1 LWPPFLFERNRQV
14 WHKVRN
20 NISPQENFMRLLS
33 LALVS
38 ALALTSAC
46 QKAASPD
53 IEVAA
58 LPQIDVPAL
67 SEQTMK
73 DVTRELSLDS
83 YEGRAPGSAGETKT
97 VAYLISKFKAAGLAP
112 GNNGSWTQDV
122 PLIEITAK
130 NVSALRIADQNGKAM
145 SFAYGSEY
153 VIGSYREAP
162 KTEIKQSDMVFV
174 GHGIVAPEKGWNDYA
189 GVDVKGKTVVVM
201 VNDPDFEN
209 DSLEGPFGGN
219 AMTYY
224 GRWTYKYEEAARQGA
239 AAVLIIHDT
248 APAAYGW
255 NVVNSSWTGTQF
267 LAQSKDGGKSQTQ
280 ANGWIQKS
288 VAKKIFAAAG
298 QNLEKQMAA
307 AKQKGF
313 KAVPLNL
320 TASLSFEN
328 DIARKASEN
337 VVGIMKGTKRPEEYV
352 LYTAHWDHL
361 GRCTAAAD
369 GDDICNG
376 AVDNATGS
384 AGLVALAEG
393 FAKAGAPE
401 RSVVFLAVTA
411 EESGLLGSKYYA
423 ENPVFPLSQTV
434 GGVNMDAFS
443 MSGPAKNLTVIGKGK
458 SQLDIYLEAAAKS
471 EGRTPEMEPTPEKG
485 FYYRSDHFSFAKL
498 GVPMVYFEG
507 GDDLVTGGKAAAKA
521 AAEDYEKNR
530 YHAPSDEFD
539 EKWDWSGVMSDLKV
553 YYRVGRMLAMT
564 DAWPNWNH
572 GDEFRAVR
580 DKSRSGK

>member
-1 LWPPFLFERNRQV
+1 
-14 WHKVRN
+14 
-20 NISPQENFMRLLS
+20 MRLLS

-38 ALALTSAC
+38 AFALTGAC
-46 QKAASPD
+46 PTVASSDTKAS
-53 IEVAA
+53 A
-58 LPQIDVPAL
+58 LPQIVVPTL

-73 DVTRELSLDS
+73 DITRELSLDT
-83 YEGRAPGSAGETKT
+83 YEGRAPGSIGEEKT
-97 VAYLISKFKAAGLAP
+97 VAQLIAKFRAAGLEP

-122 PLIEITAK
+122 PLIEITAQ
-130 NVSALRIADQNGKAM
+130 NVSSLNIADRNGKAM

-153 VIGSYREAP
+153 VIGSYRETS
-162 KTEIKQSDMVFV
+162 KTEIKQSEMIFV

-209 DSLEGPFGGN
+209 EGLDGPFGGK

-288 VAKKIFAAAG
+288 VAKEIFAAAG
-298 QNLEKQMAA
+298 QNLEMQMAA

-320 TASLSFEN
+320 SASLNFDN
-328 DIARKASEN
+328 DIARKASKN
-337 VVGIMKGTKRPEEYV
+337 VIGVMKGAKRPDEYV

-376 AVDNATGS
+376 AIDNATGT
-384 AGLVALAEG
+384 AALVALAEG
-393 FAKAGAPE
+393 YTKAGAPD

-411 EESGLLGSKYYA
+411 EESGLLGSKFYA

-458 SQLDIYLEAAAKS
+458 SQLDAYLEAAAKS
-471 EGRTPEMEPTPEKG
+471 EGRTPETEPTPEKG

-521 AAEDYEKNR
+521 AADDYEKNR
-530 YHAPSDEFD
+530 YHAPGDEFD
-539 EKWDWSGVMSDLKV
+539 ENWDWSGVMADLKL

-564 DAWPNWNH
+564 NAWPNWNE

>member
-1 LWPPFLFERNRQV
+1 
-14 WHKVRN
+14 
-20 NISPQENFMRLLS
+20 MRMLS

-38 ALALTSAC
+38 VLALTTAC
-46 QKAASPD
+46 QKDASLD
-53 IEVAA
+53 VSMDA
-58 LPQIDVPAL
+58 LPQVEVPAL
-67 SEQTMK
+67 SEATMK

-83 YEGRAPGSAGETKT
+83 YEGRAPGSVGEEKT
-97 VAYLISKFKAAGLAP
+97 VAYLIAKYKAAGLEP

-130 NVSALRIADQNGKAM
+130 NVSALTIADRSGRSGKAM
-145 SFAYGSEY
+145 SFAYGNEY
-153 VIGSYREAP
+153 VIGSYRETP
-162 KTEIKQSDMVFV
+162 KTDIQQSEMVFV

-209 DSLEGPFGGN
+209 EGLDGPFGGK

-224 GRWTYKYEEAARQGA
+224 GRWTYKFEEAARQGA

-288 VAKKIFAAAG
+288 VAKQIFAAAG
-298 QNLEKQMAA
+298 QNLDKQMAA

-320 TASLSFEN
+320 SASMNFEN
-328 DIARKASEN
+328 DIARNASKN
-337 VVGIMKGTKRPEEYV
+337 VIGVMKGTKRPDEYV

-361 GRCTAAAD
+361 GRCTAAPD

-376 AVDNATGS
+376 AVDNATGT
-384 AGLVALAEG
+384 AALVALAEG

-401 RSVVFLAVTA
+401 RSIVFLAVTA
-411 EESGLLGSKYYA
+411 EESGLLGSKFYA

-458 SQLDIYLEAAAKS
+458 SQLDLYLEAAAKS
-471 EGRTPEMEPTPEKG
+471 EGRTPETEPTPEKG

-507 GDDLVTGGKAAAKA
+507 GDDLVTGGKVAAMA

-530 YHAPSDEFD
+530 YHAPGDEFD
-539 EKWDWSGVMSDLKV
+539 EKWDWSGVMSDLKL
-553 YYRVGRMLAMT
+553 YYRIGRMLAMT
-564 DAWPNWNH
+564 DAWPNWNE

-580 DKSRSGK
+580 DKSRNGK

>member
-1 LWPPFLFERNRQV
+1 
-14 WHKVRN
+14 
-20 NISPQENFMRLLS
+20 MRLLS

-53 IEVAA
+53 MDTAV
-58 LPQIDVPAL
+58 LPQTEVPAL
-67 SEQTMK
+67 SEKTMQ
-73 DVTRELSLDS
+73 DVTRELSLDT
-83 YEGRAPGSAGETKT
+83 YEGRAPGSIGEEKT
-97 VAYLISKFKAAGLAP
+97 VAYLISKFKAAGLEP

-130 NVSALRIADQNGKAM
+130 NVSALSIADRNGKAM

-153 VIGSYREAP
+153 VIGSYREAH
-162 KTEIKQSDMVFV
+162 KTDIKQSDMVFV

-209 DSLEGPFGGN
+209 QGLDGPFGGK

-288 VAKKIFAAAG
+288 VAKDIFAAAG

-328 DIARKASEN
+328 DIARKASKN
-337 VVGIMKGTKRPEEYV
+337 VIGVMKGTKRPDEYV

-376 AVDNATGS
+376 AVDNATGT
-384 AGLVALAEG
+384 AALVALAEG
-393 FAKAGAPE
+393 YTKAGAPD

-423 ENPVFPLSQTV
+423 ENPIFPLSQTV

-458 SQLDIYLEAAAKS
+458 SQLDTYLEAAAKS

-507 GDDLVTGGKAAAKA
+507 GDDLIIGGKAAAKA
-521 AAEDYEKNR
+521 AADDYEKNR
-530 YHAPSDEFD
+530 YHAPGDEFD
-539 EKWDWSGVMSDLKV
+539 ENWDWSGVMSDLKL

-564 DAWPNWNH
+564 NAWPNWNE

-580 DKSRSGK
+580 DKSRSGR

>member
-1 LWPPFLFERNRQV
+1 
-14 WHKVRN
+14 
-20 NISPQENFMRLLS
+20 MRLLS
-33 LALVS
+33 LALIS
-38 ALALTSAC
+38 ALTLTSAC
-46 QKAASPD
+46 QKAASQD
-53 IEVAA
+53 MDTAS
-58 LPQIDVPAL
+58 LPQIEVPAL
-67 SEQTMK
+67 SEKTMQ
-73 DVTRELSLDS
+73 DVTRELSLDT
-83 YEGRAPGSAGETKT
+83 YEGRAPGSIGEEKT
-97 VAYLISKFKAAGLAP
+97 VAYLISKFKAAGLEP

-130 NVSALRIADQNGKAM
+130 NVSALNIADRNGKAM

-162 KTEIKQSDMVFV
+162 KTDIKQSDMVFV
-174 GHGIVAPEKGWNDYA
+174 GHGIVAPEKGWNDYS

-209 DSLEGPFGGN
+209 QGLDGPFGGK

-288 VAKKIFAAAG
+288 VAKDIFAAAG

-320 TASLSFEN
+320 KASLSFEN
-328 DIARKASEN
+328 DIARKASKN
-337 VVGIMKGTKRPEEYV
+337 VIGVIKGSKRPDEYV

-361 GRCTAAAD
+361 GRCTAAPD

-376 AVDNATGS
+376 AVDNATGT
-384 AGLVALAEG
+384 AALVALAEG
-393 FAKAGAPE
+393 FTKAGAPD

-423 ENPVFPLSQTV
+423 ENPIFPLSQTV

-458 SQLDIYLEAAAKS
+458 SQLDTYLEAAAKS

-507 GDDLVTGGKAAAKA
+507 GDDLIIGGKAAAKA
-521 AAEDYEKNR
+521 AADDYEKNR
-530 YHAPSDEFD
+530 YHAPGDEFD
-539 EKWDWSGVMSDLKV
+539 ENWDWSGVMSDLKL

-564 DAWPNWNH
+564 NAWPNWNE

-580 DKSRSGK
+580 DKSRSGR

>member
-1 LWPPFLFERNRQV
+1 
-14 WHKVRN
+14 
-20 NISPQENFMRLLS
+20 MRLLS

-38 ALALTSAC
+38 VLALTTAC
-46 QKAASPD
+46 QKDPSLD
-53 IEVAA
+53 VSMDA
-58 LPQIDVPAL
+58 LPQVEVPAL
-67 SEQTMK
+67 SEATMK

-83 YEGRAPGSAGETKT
+83 YEGRAPGSVGEEKT
-97 VAYLISKFKAAGLAP
+97 VAYLISKYKAAGLEP

-130 NVSALRIADQNGKAM
+130 NVSALTIADRSGKAM
-145 SFAYGSEY
+145 SFAYGNEY
-153 VIGSYREAP
+153 VIGSYRETP
-162 KTEIKQSDMVFV
+162 KTDIKQSEMVFV

-209 DSLEGPFGGN
+209 EGLDGPFGGK

-224 GRWTYKYEEAARQGA
+224 GRWTYKFEEAARQGA

-267 LAQSKDGGKSQTQ
+267 LAQSKDGGKSQTK

-288 VAKKIFAAAG
+288 VAKEIFAAAG
-298 QNLEKQMAA
+298 QNLDKQMAA

-320 TASLSFEN
+320 TASMNFEN
-328 DIARKASEN
+328 DIARKASKN
-337 VVGIMKGTKRPEEYV
+337 VIGVMKGTKRPDEYV

-376 AVDNATGS
+376 AVDNATGT
-384 AGLVALAEG
+384 AALVALAEG

-411 EESGLLGSKYYA
+411 EESGLLGSKFYA
-423 ENPVFPLSQTV
+423 ENPIFPLSQTV

-458 SQLDIYLEAAAKS
+458 SQLDVYLEAAAKS
-471 EGRTPEMEPTPEKG
+471 EGRTPETEPTPEKG

-530 YHAPSDEFD
+530 YHAPGDEFD
-539 EKWDWSGVMSDLKV
+539 EKWDWSGVMSDLKL
-553 YYRVGRMLAMT
+553 YYRIGRMLAMT
-564 DAWPNWNH
+564 DAWPNWND

-580 DKSRSGK
+580 DKSRNGK

>member
-1 LWPPFLFERNRQV
+1 
-14 WHKVRN
+14 
-20 NISPQENFMRLLS
+20 MRLLS

-38 ALALTSAC
+38 VLALTTAC
-46 QKAASPD
+46 QKDASLD
-53 IEVAA
+53 VSMNA
-58 LPQIDVPAL
+58 LPQVEVPAL
-67 SEQTMK
+67 SEATMK

-83 YEGRAPGSAGETKT
+83 YEGRAPGSVGEEKT
-97 VAYLISKFKAAGLAP
+97 VAYLIAKYKAAGLEP

-130 NVSALRIADQNGKAM
+130 NVSALTIADRSGKAM
-145 SFAYGSEY
+145 SFAYGNEY
-153 VIGSYREAP
+153 VIGSYRETP
-162 KTEIKQSDMVFV
+162 KTDIKQSEMVFV

-209 DSLEGPFGGN
+209 EGLDGPFGGK

-224 GRWTYKYEEAARQGA
+224 GRWTYKFEEAARQGA

-298 QNLEKQMAA
+298 QDLDKQMAA

-320 TASLSFEN
+320 TASMNFEN
-328 DIARKASEN
+328 DIARKASKN
-337 VVGIMKGTKRPEEYV
+337 VIGVMKGTKRPDEYV

-376 AVDNATGS
+376 AVDNATGT
-384 AGLVALAEG
+384 AALVALAEG

-411 EESGLLGSKYYA
+411 EESGLLGSKFYA

-458 SQLDIYLEAAAKS
+458 SQLDLYLEAAAKS
-471 EGRTPEMEPTPEKG
+471 EGRTPETEPTPEKG

-507 GDDLVTGGKAAAKA
+507 GDDLVTGGKAAAMA

-530 YHAPSDEFD
+530 YHAPGDEFD
-539 EKWDWSGVMSDLKV
+539 EKWDWSGVMSDLKL

-564 DAWPNWNH
+564 DAWPNWNE

-580 DKSRSGK
+580 DKSRNGK

>member
-1 LWPPFLFERNRQV
+1 
-14 WHKVRN
+14 
-20 NISPQENFMRLLS
+20 MRLLS

-38 ALALTSAC
+38 VLALTTAC
-46 QKAASPD
+46 QKDASLD
-53 IEVAA
+53 VSMDA
-58 LPQIDVPAL
+58 LPQVDVPAL
-67 SEQTMK
+67 SEATMK

-83 YEGRAPGSAGETKT
+83 YEGRAPGSIGEEKT
-97 VAYLISKFKAAGLAP
+97 VAYLISKYKAAGLEP

-130 NVSALRIADQNGKAM
+130 NVSALTIADRSGKAM
-145 SFAYGSEY
+145 SFAYGNEY
-153 VIGSYREAP
+153 VIGSYRETP
-162 KTEIKQSDMVFV
+162 KTDIKQSEMVFV

-201 VNDPDFEN
+201 INDPDFEN
-209 DSLEGPFGGN
+209 EGLDGPFGGK

-224 GRWTYKYEEAARQGA
+224 GRWTYKFEEAARQGA

-267 LAQSKDGGKSQTQ
+267 LAQSKDGGKSQTK

-288 VAKKIFAAAG
+288 VAKEIFAAAG
-298 QNLEKQMAA
+298 QNLDKQMAA

-320 TASLSFEN
+320 TASMNFEN
-328 DIARKASEN
+328 DIARKASKN
-337 VVGIMKGTKRPEEYV
+337 VIGVMKGTKRPDEYV

-376 AVDNATGS
+376 AVDNATGT
-384 AGLVALAEG
+384 AALVALAEG

-411 EESGLLGSKYYA
+411 EESGLLGSKFYA
-423 ENPVFPLSQTV
+423 ENPIFPLSQTV

-458 SQLDIYLEAAAKS
+458 SQLDLYLEAAAKS
-471 EGRTPEMEPTPEKG
+471 EGRTPETEPTPEKG

-507 GDDLVTGGKAAAKA
+507 GDDLVTGGKAAAMA

-530 YHAPSDEFD
+530 YHAPGDEFD
-539 EKWDWSGVMSDLKV
+539 EKWDWSGVMSDLKL

-564 DAWPNWNH
+564 DAWPNWND

-580 DKSRSGK
+580 DKSRNGK

>member
-1 LWPPFLFERNRQV
+1 
-14 WHKVRN
+14 
-20 NISPQENFMRLLS
+20 MRLLS

-83 YEGRAPGSAGETKT
+83 YEGRAPGSAGEAKT

-130 NVSALRIADQNGKAM
+130 NVSALRITDRNGEAM

-162 KTEIKQSDMVFV
+162 KTDIKQSDMVFV

-189 GVDVKGKTVVVM
+189 SVDVKGKTVVVM

-209 DSLEGPFGGN
+209 DSLEGPFGGK

-288 VAKKIFAAAG
+288 VAKEIFAAAG
-298 QNLEKQMAA
+298 QDLEKQMAG

-328 DIARKASEN
+328 DIARKASKN
-337 VVGIMKGTKRPEEYV
+337 VVGVMKGTKRSEEYV

-434 GGVNMDAFS
+434 GGLNMDAFS

-507 GDDLVTGGKAAAKA
+507 GDDLVTGGKTAAKA

-539 EKWDWSGVMSDLKV
+539 EKWDWSGVMSDLKL

-564 DAWPNWNH
+564 DAWPNWND

>member
-1 LWPPFLFERNRQV
+1 
-14 WHKVRN
+14 
-20 NISPQENFMRLLS
+20 MRLFS

-38 ALALTSAC
+38 ALVLTSAC

-53 IEVAA
+53 MDISA
-58 LPQIDVPAL
+58 LPQVEVPAL
-67 SEQTMK
+67 SEKTMK
-73 DVTRELSLDS
+73 DVTRELSLDA
-83 YEGRAPGSAGETKT
+83 YEGRAPGSIGEGKT
-97 VAYLISKFKAAGLAP
+97 VAYLISKFKAAGLEP

-130 NVSALRIADQNGKAM
+130 NVSALSIADRNGKAM

-162 KTEIKQSDMVFV
+162 KTDIKQSDMVFV

-209 DSLEGPFGGN
+209 QGLEGPFGGK

-288 VAKKIFAAAG
+288 VAKDIFAAAG

-320 TASLSFEN
+320 TASLSFDN
-328 DIARKASEN
+328 DIARKASKN
-337 VVGIMKGTKRPEEYV
+337 VIGVMKGTKRPDEYV

-376 AVDNATGS
+376 AVDNATGT
-384 AGLVALAEG
+384 AALVALAEG
-393 FAKAGAPE
+393 YAKAGAPD

-423 ENPVFPLSQTV
+423 ENPIFPLSQTV

-458 SQLDIYLEAAAKS
+458 SQLDTYLEAAAKS

-507 GDDLVTGGKAAAKA
+507 GDDLVIGGKAAAKA
-521 AAEDYEKNR
+521 AADDYEKNR
-530 YHAPSDEFD
+530 YHAPGDEFD
-539 EKWDWSGVMSDLKV
+539 EKWDWSGVMSDLNL

-564 DAWPNWNH
+564 NAWPNWNE

-580 DKSRSGK
+580 DKSRSAK

>member
-1 LWPPFLFERNRQV
+1 
-14 WHKVRN
+14 
-20 NISPQENFMRLLS
+20 MRLLS

-38 ALALTSAC
+38 TLALSGGFH
-46 QKAASPD
+46 KAASAD
-53 IEVAA
+53 VETSA
-58 LPQIDVPAL
+58 LPQIEVPAL
-67 SEQTMK
+67 SEKTMQ
-73 DVTRELSLDS
+73 DVTRELSLDA
-83 YEGRAPGSAGETKT
+83 YEGRAPGSIGEEKT
-97 VAYLISKFKAAGLAP
+97 VAHLISKFKAARLEP

-130 NVSALRIADQNGKAM
+130 NVSALNIADRNGKAM

-153 VIGSYREAP
+153 VIGSYRETP
-162 KTEIKQSDMVFV
+162 KTEINQSDMVFV
-174 GHGIVAPEKGWNDYA
+174 GHGIVAPERGWNDYA

-209 DSLEGPFGGN
+209 EGLDGPFGGK

-288 VAKKIFAAAG
+288 VAKDIFAAAG

-313 KAVPLNL
+313 KALPLNL

-328 DIARKASEN
+328 DIARKASKN
-337 VVGIMKGTKRPEEYV
+337 VIGVMKGTKRPDEYV

-376 AVDNATGS
+376 AVDNATGT
-384 AGLVALAEG
+384 AALVALAEG
-393 FAKAGAPE
+393 YTKAGAPD

-411 EESGLLGSKYYA
+411 EESGLLGSKFYA

-458 SQLDIYLEAAAKS
+458 SQLDAYLEAAAKS

-507 GDDLVTGGKAAAKA
+507 GDDLVTGGKAAAKSA
-521 AAEDYEKNR
+521 ADDYEMNR
-530 YHAPSDEFD
+530 YHAPGDEFD
-539 EKWDWSGVMSDLKV
+539 EKWDWSGVMSDLKL

-564 DAWPNWNH
+564 DGWPNWNE

>member
-1 LWPPFLFERNRQV
+1 
-14 WHKVRN
+14 
-20 NISPQENFMRLLS
+20 MRLLS

-38 ALALTSAC
+38 VLALTTAC
-46 QKAASPD
+46 QKDASLD
-53 IEVAA
+53 VSMDA
-58 LPQIDVPAL
+58 LPQVEVPAL
-67 SEQTMK
+67 SEATMK

-83 YEGRAPGSAGETKT
+83 YEGRAPGSVGEEKT
-97 VAYLISKFKAAGLAP
+97 VAYLIAKYKAAGLEP

-130 NVSALRIADQNGKAM
+130 NVSALTIADRSGKAM
-145 SFAYGSEY
+145 SFAYGNEY
-153 VIGSYREAP
+153 VIGSYRETP
-162 KTEIKQSDMVFV
+162 KTDIKQSEMVFV

-209 DSLEGPFGGN
+209 DGLDGPFGGK

-288 VAKKIFAAAG
+288 VAKEIFAAAG
-298 QNLEKQMAA
+298 QNLDKQMAA

-320 TASLSFEN
+320 SASMNFEN
-328 DIARKASEN
+328 DIARKASKN
-337 VVGIMKGTKRPEEYV
+337 VIGVMKGTKRPDEYV

-376 AVDNATGS
+376 AVDNATGT
-384 AGLVALAEG
+384 AALVALAEG

-411 EESGLLGSKYYA
+411 EESGLLGSKFYA

-458 SQLDIYLEAAAKS
+458 SQLDLYLEAAAKS
-471 EGRTPEMEPTPEKG
+471 EGRTPETEPTPEKG

-530 YHAPSDEFD
+530 YHAPGDEFE
-539 EKWDWSGVMSDLKV
+539 EKWDWSGVMSDLKL
-553 YYRVGRMLAMT
+553 YYRIGRMLAMT
-564 DAWPNWNH
+564 DA
-572 GDEFRAVR
+572 
-580 DKSRSGK
+580 

>member
-1 LWPPFLFERNRQV
+1 
-14 WHKVRN
+14 
-20 NISPQENFMRLLS
+20 MRLVS

-38 ALALTSAC
+38 VLALTTAC
-46 QKAASPD
+46 QKADSPD
-53 IEVAA
+53 VAASA
-58 LPQIDVPAL
+58 LPQVEVPAL

-83 YEGRAPGSAGETKT
+83 YEGRAPGSAGEVKT
-97 VAYLISKFKAAGLAP
+97 VAYLISKFKAAGLEP

-130 NVSALRIADQNGKAM
+130 NVSALSISDRSGKAM

-153 VIGSYREAP
+153 VIGSYRETP
-162 KTEIKQSDMVFV
+162 KTEIKQSDLVFV

-209 DSLEGPFGGN
+209 EGLDGPFGGK

-224 GRWTYKYEEAARQGA
+224 GRWTYKFEEAARQGA

-288 VAKKIFAAAG
+288 VAKEIFAAAG
-298 QNLEKQMAA
+298 QDLEKQMTA

-320 TASLSFEN
+320 TASLSFDN
-328 DIARKASEN
+328 DIARKASKN
-337 VVGIMKGTKRPEEYV
+337 VVGVMKGTKRPDEYV

-384 AGLVALAEG
+384 AALVALAEG

-458 SQLDIYLEAAAKS
+458 SQLDSYLEAAAKS
-471 EGRTPEMEPTPEKG
+471 EDRTPEMEPTPEKG

-539 EKWDWSGVMSDLKV
+539 EKWDWSGVMSDLKL
-553 YYRVGRMLAMT
+553 YYRVGRMLAMS
-564 DAWPNWNH
+564 DAWPNWND

-580 DKSRSGK
+580 DKSRSAK

>member
-1 LWPPFLFERNRQV
+1 
-14 WHKVRN
+14 
-20 NISPQENFMRLLS
+20 MRLLS

-38 ALALTSAC
+38 VLALTTAC
-46 QKAASPD
+46 QKDASLD
-53 IEVAA
+53 VAVDA
-58 LPQIDVPAL
+58 LPQVTVPAL
-67 SEQTMK
+67 SEATMK

-83 YEGRAPGSAGETKT
+83 YEGRAPGSVGEEKT
-97 VAYLISKFKAAGLAP
+97 VAYLIAKYKAAGLEP

-130 NVSALRIADQNGKAM
+130 NVSALTIADRSGKAM
-145 SFAYGSEY
+145 SFAYGNEY
-153 VIGSYREAP
+153 VIGSYRETP
-162 KTEIKQSDMVFV
+162 KTDIKKSEMVFV

-201 VNDPDFEN
+201 INDPDFEN
-209 DSLEGPFGGN
+209 EGLDGPFGGK

-224 GRWTYKYEEAARQGA
+224 GRWTYKFEEAARQGA

-288 VAKKIFAAAG
+288 VAKEIFAAAG
-298 QNLEKQMAA
+298 QNLDKQMAA

-320 TASLSFEN
+320 SASMNFEN
-328 DIARKASEN
+328 DIARKASKN
-337 VVGIMKGTKRPEEYV
+337 VIGVMKGTKRPDEYV

-376 AVDNATGS
+376 AVDNATGT
-384 AGLVALAEG
+384 AALVALAEG

-411 EESGLLGSKYYA
+411 EESGLLGSKFYA
-423 ENPVFPLSQTV
+423 ENPIFPLSQTV

-458 SQLDIYLEAAAKS
+458 SQLDVYLEAAAKS
-471 EGRTPEMEPTPEKG
+471 EGRTPESEPTPEKG

-530 YHAPSDEFD
+530 YHAPGDEFD
-539 EKWDWSGVMSDLKV
+539 EKWDWSGVMSDLKL
-553 YYRVGRMLAMT
+553 YYRIGRMLAMT
-564 DAWPNWNH
+564 DAWPNWND

-580 DKSRSGK
+580 DKSRNGK

>member
-1 LWPPFLFERNRQV
+1 
-14 WHKVRN
+14 
-20 NISPQENFMRLLS
+20 MRLLS

-38 ALALTSAC
+38 TLALSGGFH
-46 QKAASPD
+46 KAASAD
-53 IEVAA
+53 VETSA
-58 LPQIDVPAL
+58 LPQIELPAL
-67 SEQTMK
+67 SEKTMQ
-73 DVTRELSLDS
+73 DVTRELSLDA
-83 YEGRAPGSAGETKT
+83 YEGRAPGSIGEEKT
-97 VAYLISKFKAAGLAP
+97 VAHLISKFKAAGLEP

-130 NVSALRIADQNGKAM
+130 NVSALNIADRNGKAM

-153 VIGSYREAP
+153 VIGSYRETP
-162 KTEIKQSDMVFV
+162 KTAINQSDMVFV
-174 GHGIVAPEKGWNDYA
+174 GHGIVAPERGWNDYA
-189 GVDVKGKTVVVM
+189 GIDVKGKTVVVM

-209 DSLEGPFGGN
+209 EGLDGPFGGK

-288 VAKKIFAAAG
+288 VAKDIFAAAG

-328 DIARKASEN
+328 DIARKASKN
-337 VVGIMKGTKRPEEYV
+337 VIGVMKGTKRPDEYV

-376 AVDNATGS
+376 AVDNATGT
-384 AGLVALAEG
+384 AALVALAEG
-393 FAKAGAPE
+393 YTKAGAPD

-411 EESGLLGSKYYA
+411 EESGLLGSKFYA

-458 SQLDIYLEAAAKS
+458 SQLDAYLEAAAKS

-507 GDDLVTGGKAAAKA
+507 GDDLVTGGKAAAKSA
-521 AAEDYEKNR
+521 ADDYEMNR
-530 YHAPSDEFD
+530 YHAPGDEFD
-539 EKWDWSGVMSDLKV
+539 EKWDWSGVMSDLKL

-564 DAWPNWNH
+564 DGWPNWNE

>member
-1 LWPPFLFERNRQV
+1 
-14 WHKVRN
+14 
-20 NISPQENFMRLLS
+20 MRLLS

-38 ALALTSAC
+38 VLALTTAC
-46 QKAASPD
+46 QKDASLD
-53 IEVAA
+53 VSMDA
-58 LPQIDVPAL
+58 LPQVEVPAL
-67 SEQTMK
+67 SEATMK

-83 YEGRAPGSAGETKT
+83 YEGRAPGSVGEEKT
-97 VAYLISKFKAAGLAP
+97 VAYLIAKYKAAGLEP

-130 NVSALRIADQNGKAM
+130 NVSALTIADSSGKAM
-145 SFAYGSEY
+145 SFAYGNEY
-153 VIGSYREAP
+153 VIGSYRETP
-162 KTEIKQSDMVFV
+162 KTDIKQSEMVFV

-209 DSLEGPFGGN
+209 EGLDGPFGGK

-224 GRWTYKYEEAARQGA
+224 GRWTYKFEEAARQGA

-267 LAQSKDGGKSQTQ
+267 LAQSKDGGKSQTK

-288 VAKKIFAAAG
+288 VAKEIFAAAG
-298 QNLEKQMAA
+298 QNLDTQMAA

-320 TASLSFEN
+320 TASMNFEN
-328 DIARKASEN
+328 DIARKASKN
-337 VVGIMKGTKRPEEYV
+337 VIGVMKGTKRPDEYV

-376 AVDNATGS
+376 AVDNATGT
-384 AGLVALAEG
+384 AALVALAEG

-411 EESGLLGSKYYA
+411 EESGLLGSKFYA

-458 SQLDIYLEAAAKS
+458 SQLDLYLEAAAKA
-471 EGRTPEMEPTPEKG
+471 EGRTPETEPTPEKG

-507 GDDLVTGGKAAAKA
+507 GDDLVTGGKAAAMA

-530 YHAPSDEFD
+530 YHAPGDEFD
-539 EKWDWSGVMSDLKV
+539 EKWDWSGVMSDLKL

-564 DAWPNWNH
+564 DAWPNWNE

>member
-1 LWPPFLFERNRQV
+1 
-14 WHKVRN
+14 
-20 NISPQENFMRLLS
+20 MRLLS

-53 IEVAA
+53 MALSA
-58 LPQIDVPAL
+58 LPDVTVPAL
-67 SEQTMK
+67 SEKTMQ
-73 DVTRELSLDS
+73 DVTRELSLDA
-83 YEGRAPGSAGETKT
+83 YEGRAPGSIGEEKT
-97 VAYLISKFKAAGLAP
+97 VAYLISKFKAAGLEP

-122 PLIEITAK
+122 PLIEITAQ
-130 NVSALRIADQNGKAM
+130 NVSPLRIADRNGKAM
-145 SFAYGSEY
+145 SFAYGSDY
-153 VIGSYREAP
+153 VIGSYRETP

-189 GVDVKGKTVVVM
+189 SVDVKGKTVVVM

-209 DSLEGPFGGN
+209 EGLDGPFGGK

-288 VAKKIFAAAG
+288 IAKDIFAAAG

-328 DIARKASEN
+328 DITRKASKN
-337 VVGIMKGTKRPEEYV
+337 VIGVMKGTKRPDEYV

-376 AVDNATGS
+376 AVDNATGT
-384 AGLVALAEG
+384 AALVALAEG
-393 FAKAGAPE
+393 YTKAGAPD

-423 ENPVFPLSQTV
+423 ENSVFPLSQTV

-458 SQLDIYLEAAAKS
+458 SQLDTYLEAAAKS

-485 FYYRSDHFSFAKL
+485 FFYRSDHFSFAKL

-507 GDDLVTGGKAAAKA
+507 GDDLIIGGKAAAQA
-521 AAEDYEKNR
+521 AADDYEKNR
-530 YHAPSDEFD
+530 YHAPGDEFD
-539 EKWDWSGVMSDLKV
+539 EKWDWSGVMSDLKL

-564 DAWPNWNH
+564 NAWPNWNE

>member
-1 LWPPFLFERNRQV
+1 
-14 WHKVRN
+14 
-20 NISPQENFMRLLS
+20 MRLLS
-33 LALVS
+33 LALIS
-38 ALALTSAC
+38 ALTLTSAC
-46 QKAASPD
+46 QKAASQD
-53 IEVAA
+53 MDTAA
-58 LPQIDVPAL
+58 LPQIEVPAL
-67 SEQTMK
+67 SEKTMQ
-73 DVTRELSLDS
+73 DVTRELSLDT
-83 YEGRAPGSAGETKT
+83 YEGRAPGSIGEEKT
-97 VAYLISKFKAAGLAP
+97 VAYLISKFKAAGLEP

-130 NVSALRIADQNGKAM
+130 NVSALNIADRNGKAM

-162 KTEIKQSDMVFV
+162 KTDIKQSDMVFV
-174 GHGIVAPEKGWNDYA
+174 GHGIVAPEKGWNDYS

-209 DSLEGPFGGN
+209 QGLDGPFGGK

-288 VAKKIFAAAG
+288 VAKDIFAAAG

-320 TASLSFEN
+320 TASLSFDN
-328 DIARKASEN
+328 DIARKASKN
-337 VVGIMKGTKRPEEYV
+337 VIGMIKGTKRPDEYV

-361 GRCTAAAD
+361 GRCTAAPD

-376 AVDNATGS
+376 AVDNATGT
-384 AGLVALAEG
+384 AALVALAEG
-393 FAKAGAPE
+393 FTKAGAPD

-423 ENPVFPLSQTV
+423 ENPIFPLSQTV

-458 SQLDIYLEAAAKS
+458 SQLDTYLEAAAKS

-507 GDDLVTGGKAAAKA
+507 GDDLIIGGKAAAKA
-521 AAEDYEKNR
+521 AADDYEKNR
-530 YHAPSDEFD
+530 YHAPGDEFD
-539 EKWDWSGVMSDLKV
+539 ENWDWSGVMSDLKL

-564 DAWPNWNH
+564 NAWPNWNE

-580 DKSRSGK
+580 DKSRSGR

>member
-1 LWPPFLFERNRQV
+1 
-14 WHKVRN
+14 
-20 NISPQENFMRLLS
+20 MRILT

-38 ALALTSAC
+38 VLALTAC
-46 QKAASPD
+46 KKVEDAPA
-53 IEVAA
+53 EVTV
-58 LPQIDVPAL
+58 PEMTVPAL

-73 DVTRELSLDS
+73 DVTKELSLDS
-83 YEGRAPGSAGETKT
+83 YEGRAPGSAGEVKT
-97 VAYLISKFKAAGLAP
+97 VAYLIEKFKAAGLEP
-112 GNNGSWTQDV
+112 GNKGSWTQDV
-122 PLIEITAK
+122 PLVEITAK
-130 NVSALRIADQNGKAM
+130 NVSALSVADKTGKAM
-145 SFAYGSEY
+145 SFAYGSEF
-153 VIGSYREAP
+153 VVGSYRETP
-162 KTEIKQSDMVFV
+162 KTEIKASDMVFV

-201 VNDPDFEN
+201 VNDPDFDAKDLTGE
-209 DSLEGPFGGN
+209 FGGK

-239 AAVLIIHDT
+239 AAVLIIHDD

-267 LAQSKDGGKSQTQ
+267 LAQSKDAGASQTA

-288 VAKKIFAAAG
+288 VATEIFAAAG
-298 QNLEKQMAA
+298 QDLVKQMAA

-313 KAVPLNL
+313 KAVPLGL
-320 TASLSFEN
+320 TASMSFDN
-328 DIARKASEN
+328 DIARKASKN
-337 VVGIMKGTKRPEEYV
+337 VVGILKGAKRSEEYV

-361 GRCTAAAD
+361 GRCTAAPD

-384 AGLVALAEG
+384 AALVTLAE
-393 FAKAGAPE
+393 AHKKAGAPD
-401 RSVVFLAVTA
+401 RSIVFLAVTA

-443 MSGPAKNLTVIGKGK
+443 MAGPAKNLTVIGKGK
-458 SQLDIYLEAAAKS
+458 SQLDTYLDAAAKA
-471 EGRTPEMEPTPEKG
+471 ENRTPEMEPTPEKG

-507 GDDLVTGGKAAAKA
+507 GDDLVTGGKEAAKA

-530 YHAPSDEFD
+530 YHAPGDEYD
-539 EKWDWSGVMSDLKV
+539 EAWDWSGVMADLKL

-564 DAWPNWNH
+564 DAWPNWNES
-572 GDEFRAVR
+572 DEFRAIR
-580 DKSRSGK
+580 DKSRAAK

>member
-1 LWPPFLFERNRQV
+1 
-14 WHKVRN
+14 
-20 NISPQENFMRLLS
+20 MRLLS
-33 LALVS
+33 LALIS
-38 ALALTSAC
+38 ALTLTSAC

-53 IEVAA
+53 MDTAA
-58 LPQIDVPAL
+58 LPQIEVPAL
-67 SEQTMK
+67 SEKTMQ
-73 DVTRELSLDS
+73 DVTRELSLDT
-83 YEGRAPGSAGETKT
+83 YEGRAPGSIGEEKT
-97 VAYLISKFKAAGLAP
+97 VAYLISKFKSAGLEP

-130 NVSALRIADQNGKAM
+130 NVSALSIADRNGKAM

-162 KTEIKQSDMVFV
+162 KTDIKQSDMVFV

-209 DSLEGPFGGN
+209 QGLDGPFGGK

-288 VAKKIFAAAG
+288 VAKDIFAAAG

-328 DIARKASEN
+328 DIARKASKN
-337 VVGIMKGTKRPEEYV
+337 VIGVMKGTKRPDEYV

-376 AVDNATGS
+376 AVDNATGT
-384 AGLVALAEG
+384 AALVALAEG
-393 FAKAGAPE
+393 YTKAGAPD

-423 ENPVFPLSQTV
+423 ENPIFPLSQTV

-458 SQLDIYLEAAAKS
+458 SQLDTYLEAAAKS

-507 GDDLVTGGKAAAKA
+507 GDDLVIGGKAAAKA
-521 AAEDYEKNR
+521 AADDYEKNR
-530 YHAPSDEFD
+530 YHAPGDEFD
-539 EKWDWSGVMSDLKV
+539 ENWDWSGVMSDLKL

-564 DAWPNWNH
+564 NAWPNWNE

-580 DKSRSGK
+580 DKSRSGR

>member
-1 LWPPFLFERNRQV
+1 
-14 WHKVRN
+14 
-20 NISPQENFMRLLS
+20 MRLLS

-38 ALALTSAC
+38 VLALTTAC
-46 QKAASPD
+46 QKAASLD
-53 IEVAA
+53 VAVDA
-58 LPQIDVPAL
+58 LPQVTVPAL
-67 SEQTMK
+67 SEATMK

-83 YEGRAPGSAGETKT
+83 YEGRAPGSVGEEKT
-97 VAYLISKFKAAGLAP
+97 VAYLIAKFKAAGLEP

-130 NVSALRIADQNGKAM
+130 NVSALTIADRNGKAM
-145 SFAYGSEY
+145 SFAYGNEY
-153 VIGSYREAP
+153 VIGSYRETP
-162 KTEIKQSDMVFV
+162 KTDIKQSEMVFV

-209 DSLEGPFGGN
+209 EGLDGPFGGK

-224 GRWTYKYEEAARQGA
+224 GRWTYKFEEAARQGA

-267 LAQSKDGGKSQTQ
+267 LAQSKDGGKSQTK

-288 VAKKIFAAAG
+288 VAKEIFAAAG
-298 QNLEKQMAA
+298 QNLDTQMAA

-320 TASLSFEN
+320 TASMNFEN
-328 DIARKASEN
+328 DIARKASKN
-337 VVGIMKGTKRPEEYV
+337 VIGVMKGTKRPDEYV

-376 AVDNATGS
+376 AVDNATGT
-384 AGLVALAEG
+384 AALVALAEG

-411 EESGLLGSKYYA
+411 EESGLLGSKFYA

-458 SQLDIYLEAAAKS
+458 SQLDLYLEAAAKS

-507 GDDLVTGGKAAAKA
+507 GDDLVTGGKAAAMA

-530 YHAPSDEFD
+530 YHAPGDEFD
-539 EKWDWSGVMSDLKV
+539 ENWDWSGVMSDLKL

-564 DAWPNWNH
+564 DAWPNWNE

>member
-1 LWPPFLFERNRQV
+1 
-14 WHKVRN
+14 
-20 NISPQENFMRLLS
+20 MRLLS

-38 ALALTSAC
+38 VLALTTAC
-46 QKAASPD
+46 QKDASLD
-53 IEVAA
+53 VAIGT
-58 LPQIDVPAL
+58 LPQVEVPAL
-67 SEQTMK
+67 SEATMK

-83 YEGRAPGSAGETKT
+83 YEGRAPGSVGEEKT
-97 VAYLISKFKAAGLAP
+97 VAYLIAKYKAAGLEP

-130 NVSALRIADQNGKAM
+130 NVSPLKISDRSGKAM
-145 SFAYGSEY
+145 SFAYGNEY
-153 VIGSYREAP
+153 VIGSYRETP
-162 KTEIKQSDMVFV
+162 KTDIKQSEMVFV

-209 DSLEGPFGGN
+209 EGLDGPFGGK

-224 GRWTYKYEEAARQGA
+224 GRWTYKFEEAARQGA

-288 VAKKIFAAAG
+288 VAKEIFAAAG
-298 QNLEKQMAA
+298 QNLDKQMAA

-320 TASLSFEN
+320 TASMNFEN
-328 DIARKASEN
+328 DIARKASKN
-337 VVGIMKGTKRPEEYV
+337 VIGVIKGTKRPDEYV

-361 GRCTAAAD
+361 GRCTAAPD

-376 AVDNATGS
+376 AVDNATGT
-384 AGLVALAEG
+384 AALVALAEG

-411 EESGLLGSKYYA
+411 EESGLLGSKFYA

-458 SQLDIYLEAAAKS
+458 SQLDVYLEAAAKS

-507 GDDLVTGGKAAAKA
+507 GDDLVTGGKAAAMA

-530 YHAPSDEFD
+530 YHAPGDEFD
-539 EKWDWSGVMSDLKV
+539 EKWDWSGVMSDLKL

-564 DAWPNWNH
+564 DAWPNWND

>member
-1 LWPPFLFERNRQV
+1 
-14 WHKVRN
+14 
-20 NISPQENFMRLLS
+20 MRLLS
-33 LALVS
+33 LAFVS
-38 ALALTSAC
+38 VLALTTAC
-46 QKAASPD
+46 QKDASLD
-53 IEVAA
+53 VSMDA
-58 LPQIDVPAL
+58 LPQVEVPAL
-67 SEQTMK
+67 SEATMK

-83 YEGRAPGSAGETKT
+83 YEGRAPGSVGEEKT
-97 VAYLISKFKAAGLAP
+97 VAYLIAKYKAAGLEP

-130 NVSALRIADQNGKAM
+130 NVSALTIADRSGRSGKAM
-145 SFAYGSEY
+145 SFAYGNEY
-153 VIGSYREAP
+153 VIGSYRETP
-162 KTEIKQSDMVFV
+162 KTDIKQSEMVFV

-209 DSLEGPFGGN
+209 EGLDGPFGGK

-224 GRWTYKYEEAARQGA
+224 GRWTYKFEEAARQGA

-288 VAKKIFAAAG
+288 VAKQIFAAAG
-298 QNLEKQMAA
+298 QNLDKQMAA
-307 AKQKGF
+307 ARQKGF

-320 TASLSFEN
+320 SASMNFEN
-328 DIARKASEN
+328 DIARKASKN
-337 VVGIMKGTKRPEEYV
+337 VIGVMKGTKRPDEYV

-361 GRCTAAAD
+361 GRCTAAPD

-376 AVDNATGS
+376 AVDNATGT
-384 AGLVALAEG
+384 AALVALAEG

-411 EESGLLGSKYYA
+411 EESGLLGSKFYA

-458 SQLDIYLEAAAKS
+458 SQLDLYLEAAAKS
-471 EGRTPEMEPTPEKG
+471 EGRTPETEPTPEKG

-507 GDDLVTGGKAAAKA
+507 GDDLVTGGKVAAMA

-530 YHAPSDEFD
+530 YHAPGDEFD
-539 EKWDWSGVMSDLKV
+539 EKWDWSGVMSDLKL
-553 YYRVGRMLAMT
+553 YYRIGRMLAMT
-564 DAWPNWNH
+564 DAWPNWNE

-580 DKSRSGK
+580 DKSRNGK

>member
-1 LWPPFLFERNRQV
+1 
-14 WHKVRN
+14 
-20 NISPQENFMRLLS
+20 MRLLS

-38 ALALTSAC
+38 VLALTTAC
-46 QKAASPD
+46 QKDASLD
-53 IEVAA
+53 VSMDA
-58 LPQIDVPAL
+58 LPQVEVPAL
-67 SEQTMK
+67 SEATMK

-83 YEGRAPGSAGETKT
+83 YEGRAPGSVGEEKT
-97 VAYLISKFKAAGLAP
+97 VAYLISKYKAAGLEP

-130 NVSALRIADQNGKAM
+130 NVSALTIADRSGKAM
-145 SFAYGSEY
+145 SFAYGNEY
-153 VIGSYREAP
+153 VIGSYRETP
-162 KTEIKQSDMVFV
+162 KTDIKQSEMVFV

-209 DSLEGPFGGN
+209 EGLDGPFGGK

-267 LAQSKDGGKSQTQ
+267 LAQSKDGGKSQTK

-298 QNLEKQMAA
+298 QDLDKQMAA

-320 TASLSFEN
+320 TASMNFEN
-328 DIARKASEN
+328 DIARKASKN
-337 VVGIMKGTKRPEEYV
+337 VIGVMKGTKRPDEYV

-376 AVDNATGS
+376 AVDNATGT
-384 AGLVALAEG
+384 AALVALAEG

-411 EESGLLGSKYYA
+411 EESGLLGSKFYA

-458 SQLDIYLEAAAKS
+458 SQLDLYLEAAAKS
-471 EGRTPEMEPTPEKG
+471 EGRTPESEPTPEKG

-507 GDDLVTGGKAAAKA
+507 GDDLVTGGKAAAMA

-530 YHAPSDEFD
+530 YHAPGDEFD
-539 EKWDWSGVMSDLKV
+539 EKWDWSGVMSDLKL
-553 YYRVGRMLAMT
+553 YYRIGRMLAMT
-564 DAWPNWNH
+564 DAWPNWND

-580 DKSRSGK
+580 DKSRNGK